1 MSIWTAIGNFAHGV
15 GSAGAHLLE
24 KGVDAISGDRATRRS
39 VQFSMAVVA
48 LAAKMAKADGVVT
61 TEELQSFWRRFD
73 VADADRKNVERLFRL
88 AQRDVAGFESYAE
101 KIARLFPDD
110 PALLEDIVDILFSIA
125 AADGVLHP
133 DEAAFLDRVSEIFG
147 LDPVAFRRIRARHV
161 KEDGEDPYA
170 ILGVDPDTPLEE
182 IKRRYRALVAENH
195 PDRLLARGVPP
206 DFVKVANERLT
217 AINGAWEAIK
227 RRRRT

>member
-1 MSIWTAIGNFAHGV
+1 MSIWSAIGHFAHGV
-15 GSAGAHLLE
+15 GTRGAHLFE
-24 KGVDAISGDRATRRS
+24 RGVDAVSGDRHTRRS

-73 VADADRKNVERLFRL
+73 VADADRRNVERLFRL
-88 AQRDVAGFESYAE
+88 AQQDVAGFDSYAE

-110 PALLEDIVDILFSIA
+110 PDLLEDIVDILFSIA

-133 DEAAFLDRVSEIFG
+133 DEEAFLDRVSDIFG
-147 LDPVAFRRIRARHV
+147 IDPVAFRRIRARHV
-161 KEDGEDPYA
+161 REEGEDPYA
-170 ILGVDPDTPLEE
+170 ILGVSPDTPLEE
-182 IKRRYRALVAENH
+182 IKQRYRALVAENH
-195 PDRLLARGVPP
+195 PDRLLARGVPA
-206 DFVKVANERLT
+206 DFVKVANERLM

-227 RRRRT
+227 RRERA